1 MIKKRNEN
9 VDRET
14 HAALRDKYFIIISA
28 GFIDR
33 RELLQIS
40 MKAQAEREREKKY
53 YFAEAHKVVHVK
65 IKQFFFMCNSMKFL
79 TVLLIC
85 CGITLSTQK
94 ISA

>member
-1 MIKKRNEN
+1 MIKRRNEN

-40 MKAQAEREREKKY
+40 TKAQSSVRARERERKKY

-65 IKQFFFMCNSMKFL
+65 IK
-79 TVLLIC
+79 
-85 CGITLSTQK
+85 
-94 ISA
+94 